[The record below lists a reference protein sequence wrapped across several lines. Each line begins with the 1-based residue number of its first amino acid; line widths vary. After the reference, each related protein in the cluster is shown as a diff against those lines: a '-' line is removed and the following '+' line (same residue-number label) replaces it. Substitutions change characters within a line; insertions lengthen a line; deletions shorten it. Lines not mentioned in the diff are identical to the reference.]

1 MKYGLIILIVKF
13 IKYLIFINKLEF
25 LDEVRKEFHE
35 KLNALFEVGSN
46 DNEKIHR
53 ILNKI
58 AKKNIHFSKDNEW
71 WMLSGYN

>member
-1 MKYGLIILIVKF
+1 MIVISYNIIKF
-13 IKYLIFINKLEF
+13 YKEF

-46 DNEKIHR
+46 DDDKIHR

-58 AKKNIHFSKDNEW
+58 AKKNLHNRSNNEW